1 MAIVV
6 GPGVVVGPGIEIA
19 GPVIPQGSVAVD
31 NVDSTQWL
39 TIANNAALEMGA
51 GDFTI
56 ECWVYATRIGGAT
69 AAGIFCKRQ
78 LQFSSFAGVY
88 LVYNAGGSS
97 RPVLYVS
104 LDGSGWDVQ
113 FQSTRNAVENQ
124 WNHLAVT
131 RSGDTFTIWI
141 NGQSGGSRSASG
153 TVTSSTAPFVIASGQ
168 AGGGFGVGG
177 YISNFRVVKGVAVYT
192 SAFTPATAPLTAT
205 QAANVNG
212 SPSAAITGSQ
222 TSLLLNTNVGA
233 GFLTDSS
240 TYNVTVTNNGGALS
254 STATPF

>member
-31 NVDSTQWL
+31 NVVNDQWL
-39 TIANNAALEMGA
+39 TIADNAALDMA
-51 GDFTI
+51 SSDFTI
-56 ECWVYATRIGGAT
+56 ECWLYATVIGGAT
-69 AAGIFCKRQ
+69 ETIFSKKA
-78 LQFSSFAGVY
+78 LQFSGYSGVQ
-88 LVYNAGGSS
+88 LSYNGGGNDK
-97 RPVLYVS
+97 PVLRAS
-104 LDGSGWDVQ
+104 TNGTSWNVQ
-113 FQSTRNAVENQ
+113 FTSTLHALANQ

-131 RSGDTFTIWI
+131 RSGNTWTIWI
-141 NGQSGGSRSASG
+141 NGLSGGSVSVSG
-153 TVTSSTAPFVIASGQ
+153 TVYNTSAPFTIASGQ
-168 AGGGFGVGG
+168 ALGGFGVPG

-192 SAFTPATAPLTAT
+192 GAFTPATAPLTAT

-212 SPSAAITGSQ
+212 SPSAAITGTQ
-222 TSLLLNTNVGA
+222 TSLLLNTNAGA

-240 TYNVTVTNNGGALS
+240 TYNFTVTNNGGALS